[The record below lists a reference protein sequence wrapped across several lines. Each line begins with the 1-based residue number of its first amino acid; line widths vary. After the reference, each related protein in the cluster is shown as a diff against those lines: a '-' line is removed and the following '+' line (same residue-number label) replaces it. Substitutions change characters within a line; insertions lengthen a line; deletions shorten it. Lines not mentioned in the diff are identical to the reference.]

1 MGITITACHRHLGE
15 ASEERGMEKRFDLLF
30 IGYTALLEMMFGKNN

>member
-1 MGITITACHRHLGE
+1 MGITACHRHLGE

-30 IGYTALLEMMFGKNN
+30 IGYAILLERLF

>member
-1 MGITITACHRHLGE
+1 VM
-15 ASEERGMEKRFDLLF
+15 ERGMEKRFDLLF

>member
-1 MGITITACHRHLGE
+1 MLFMGITARHRRLGE

-30 IGYTALLEMMFGKNN
+30 IGYDVL